1 MIRSESDDSGLQI
14 NACTMVLHM
23 DVLALGLLHD
33 LKLYCLT
40 KVNACILVYSG
51 RLVFLVKFSTS
62 RRML

>member
-1 MIRSESDDSGLQI
+1 
-14 NACTMVLHM
+14 MVLHM